1 MRSCAL
7 VRSVLTTHPYVKI
20 LRHVR
25 FLTISTQSD
34 QGNGR
39 ALSFR
44 VGAGLRR
51 TAKSCHQCCQTG
63 AVFLSQCGEF
73 PPSPLPGFTCRT
85 TTSALICPSSTR
97 KSSLI
102 VSTSRASS
110 VSTNKPPIL
119 RSRTSEVSSRILT
132 SFAIPVDPSSV
143 GRLDSRVVPSRR
155 DTLAR
160 QEALIG
166 AHVRPLTI
174 RLGSLCGF
182 ARVGI

>member
-73 PPSPLPGFTCRT
+73 SSEPAARLYMPDNNFGPDLFFLNEKVKPDRVHFTRLFCFDKQ
-85 TTSALICPSSTR
+85 TSHTQ
-97 KSSLI
+97 
-102 VSTSRASS
+102 VSD
-110 VSTNKPPIL
+110 
-119 RSRTSEVSSRILT
+119 
-132 SFAIPVDPSSV
+132 F
-143 GRLDSRVVPSRR
+143 
-155 DTLAR
+155 
-160 QEALIG
+160 
-166 AHVRPLTI
+166 
-174 RLGSLCGF
+174 
-182 ARVGI
+182 